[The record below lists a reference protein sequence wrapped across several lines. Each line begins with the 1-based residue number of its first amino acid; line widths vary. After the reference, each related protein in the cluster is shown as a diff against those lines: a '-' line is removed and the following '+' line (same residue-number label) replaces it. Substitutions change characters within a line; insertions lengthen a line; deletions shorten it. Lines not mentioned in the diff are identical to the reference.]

1 MCTLICIFL
10 FIFSRYQSWS
20 ITDIQGAI
28 VRLTEYR
35 FVKVPS
41 SRDSEGDSII
51 LVIEDFE
58 HEGCDGSSVFGD
70 PRYISC
76 NPAIRSGLQRRQ
88 QAVSSASLEHDNIFS
103 FTQSLDP
110 TDLLFL
116 ESTCT
121 QTFQKHQSTFPQVI
135 DDSDWRIPFDQI
147 KILEGIELLKL
158 AKFEFYPEVSDVELS
173 EEDVYTD
180 VNELNLSDTKRVN
193 ATDKSFNIE
202 NNDEKVSFS
211 LTQAQSTLDFSIQ
224 SQFPIT
230 QNKNN
235 NNNTQ
240 APFTQYNTT
249 QTYTNSSNAK
259 INEFVTQISQASS
272 TQTPPL
278 SGPVL
283 FPETQVFEVQVPAP
297 SPLTIENKSSFDLR
311 GDSSPIN
318 SPIKSIKSSPSP
330 SKKQKQSP
338 TVNKIKDENEMN
350 LNLLMSEYPDYSSW

>member
-1 MCTLICIFL
+1 MY
-10 FIFSRYQSWS
+10 FSRHQSWS

-76 NPAIRSGLQRRQ
+76 NPAIRSGLQRLQ
-88 QAVSSASLEHDNIFS
+88 QVVSSASFEHGNICS

-135 DDSDWRIPFDQI
+135 EDSDWRIPFDQN

-158 AKFEFYPEVSDVELS
+158 AKFEFYPEDSDVELS
-173 EEDVYTD
+173 DEKDDMKLFTD
-180 VNELNLSDTKRVN
+180 VNEDDVNLSDIKRVN
-193 ATDKSFNIE
+193 VMDDKSSF
-202 NNDEKVSFS
+202 NNDEKVSFP
-211 LTQAQSTLDFSIQ
+211 LTQAQLTLDFSLGSIQ

-230 QNKNN
+230 QNNN
-235 NNNTQ
+235 DNTQ
-240 APFTQYNTT
+240 APFTQYST
-249 QTYTNSSNAK
+249 K
-259 INEFVTQISQASS
+259 INNFVTQTSQASS

-283 FPETQVFEVQVPAP
+283 FPETQVSEFQVSVP
-297 SPLTIENKSSFDLR
+297 SPLIIESKSSFDFR
-311 GDSSPIN
+311 VGSSPIN
-318 SPIKSIKSSPSP
+318 SPIKSTKSSPSP
-330 SKKQKQSP
+330 SKKPQKQS
-338 TVNKIKDENEMN
+338 TQKIKDENEMN
-350 LNLLMSEYPDYSSW
+350 LNMLMSEYPDYSSW